1 MFINIQYDPHYLH
14 GTHPSCGV
22 AREGVHPFSKHGLVF
37 TYVLTEQMYYNLCYY
52 AYISLI
58 LVSAV
63 KKYHTRHFMRKT
75 YQKL

>member
-14 GTHPSCGV
+14 GTSCGV
-22 AREGVHPFSKHGLVF
+22 AREDVHPFPKHGLVF

-63 KKYHTRHFMRKT
+63 KKYDTCHSMRKT
-75 YQKL
+75 YQTV